1 MKFLVSAAIA
11 NLAFSLAA
19 FAQAPEWAYPVRDL
33 SVTPPPV
40 DMDAPRTVPGSDRY
54 YTQTEIDNHWTP
66 PVWFPEDFEPIPDV
80 VLNGA
85 GDHVRACAACHL
97 TSGSGHPESSHLE
110 GLTVGYMLQQMEDF
124 ASGAR
129 VDSNWMNEFAEAI
142 SEEDNLAAAEYYAA
156 REPADWVDV
165 VEAEIVP
172 RTYMGEGR
180 MIFVHPEGGT
190 EPLGQR
196 IIELPVDP
204 ELVTAGHPY
213 SGFTAYAPVGSIA
226 RGEELATTGDN
237 GMTVPCTICHGQ
249 DLNGLGDIPRIA
261 GISPLYTIRQLYDFQ
276 AGVRAGPSAVLMT
289 PTVAN
294 LSLDDMIALAAYLA
308 SLDP

>member
-1 MKFLVSAAIA
+1 
-11 NLAFSLAA
+11 
-19 FAQAPEWAYPVRDL
+19 
-33 SVTPPPV
+33 
-40 DMDAPRTVPGSDRY
+40 MDAPRTVPGSDRSF
-54 YTQTEIDNHWTP
+54 TQREIDNHWTP
-66 PVWFPEDFEPIPDV
+66 PVWFPEDFGPFPDV
-80 VLNGA
+80 VVNGA
-85 GDHVRACAACHL
+85 GEHVRACVACHL
-97 TSGSGHPESSHLE
+97 TSGSGHPESSHLS
-110 GLTVGYMLQQMEDF
+110 GLTVGYILQQMEDF

-129 VDSNWMNEFAEAI
+129 VDPNWMNEFAEAI
-142 SEEDNLAAAEYYAA
+142 SEEDLLAAAEYFAA

-196 IIELPVDP
+196 IIELPADP

-213 SGFTAYAPVGSIA
+213 SGFVAHVPVGSIA

-237 GMTVPCTICHGQ
+237 GTTVACTICHGQ

-261 GISPLYTIRQLYDFQ
+261 GISPLYAVRQLYDFQ
-276 AGVRAGPSAVLMT
+276 SGVRAGPSAVLMT

-294 LSLDDMIALAAYLA
+294 LSIDDMIALAAYLA